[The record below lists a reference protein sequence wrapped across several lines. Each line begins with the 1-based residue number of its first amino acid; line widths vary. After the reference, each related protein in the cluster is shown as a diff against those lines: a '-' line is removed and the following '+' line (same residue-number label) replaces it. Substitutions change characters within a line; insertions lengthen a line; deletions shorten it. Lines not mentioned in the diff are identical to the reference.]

1 MRYNEDKQV
10 KSLYAIVLD
19 WPANGSVL
27 IESLSK
33 KQKALGKIESIE
45 MIGSD
50 ANLKW
55 SRTADNLKIKF
66 PSTKPCDPA
75 FVLKITGEISR

>member
-1 MRYNEDKQV
+1 
-10 KSLYAIVLD
+10 
-19 WPANGSVL
+19 
-27 IESLSK
+27 
-33 KQKALGKIESIE
+33 

-66 PSTKPCDPA
+66 PSTKPCDHA
-75 FVLKITGEISR
+75 FVLKITGEISRL